1 MKSEKVYVMQSLNKE
16 SGQNPCYCVNP
27 LDCFRSNKLITDD
40 GSVALISEGVDMT
53 PIHRF
58 PGAYMDFS
66 TVHIEIKKALSLNEM
81 VNTILNYYSE
91 LALHHSEN
99 ILECN
104 VSYDNICITGDNNN
118 LNNLGDC
125 SNIVIVGRENT
136 ILNSGLDNRIVT
148 YGNYNKI
155 RNFGQLSHI
164 INCGDGCDLLIDNFR
179 CSLVNIGNNSKIEFK
194 SNNGKIYHK
203 GDNSNII
210 VENEQTITTVVGEG
224 NNIIAES
231 KNGIVRATKGNYI
244 TLNEYVADKI
254 IHTQK
259 ELVDGIKI
267 KENIFYKILD
277 SKFIEAQW
285 NGYVWC

>member
-1 MKSEKVYVMQSLNKE
+1 MKSEKVYVMQLLNKE

-27 LDCFRSNKLITDD
+27 LDCFKSNKLITDD
-40 GSVALISEGVDMT
+40 GSVALISEGVDVM
-53 PIHRF
+53 PIHRL
-58 PGAYMDFS
+58 PSTYMDFS
-66 TVHIEIKKALSLNEM
+66 TSRMEIKKELSLNEM
-81 VNTILNYYSE
+81 VNTILNYYSK
-91 LALHHSEN
+91 LASYHSEGV
-99 ILECN
+99 LECN
-104 VSYDNICITGDNNN
+104 VSYDNTCIAGDNNN
-118 LNNLGDC
+118 LKNLGGC
-125 SNIVIVGRENT
+125 SNIVVTGRENI
-136 ILNSGLDNRIVT
+136 ILNNGVCSRVAV
-148 YGNYNKI
+148 YGDYNKI
-155 RNFGQLSHI
+155 SNYGHLSHI

-210 VENEQTITTVVGEG
+210 VENQQTITTVVGEG

-267 KENIFYKILD
+267 KENTFYKILD
-277 SKFIEAQW
+277 GKFIEAQ
-285 NGYVWC
+285 